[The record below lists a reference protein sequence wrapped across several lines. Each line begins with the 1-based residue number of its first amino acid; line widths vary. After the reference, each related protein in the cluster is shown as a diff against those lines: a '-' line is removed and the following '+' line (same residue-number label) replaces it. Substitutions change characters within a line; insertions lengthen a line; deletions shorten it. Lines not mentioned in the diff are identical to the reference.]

1 VTKHQLRLLL
11 CAGSSLALMIV
22 SMFVVEWFRISIE
35 GLDLMGM
42 SGFKLDLRSASA
54 CMPDGSCASVPLSK
68 FQGFYPTIS
77 VATFYGSCVTL
88 LIVAFQAGSRLLGG
102 TAGEGI
108 TRLGYLFAIGGF
120 LAAGATGYLFQPETA
135 AGNLGA
141 MGMVSVTVT
150 RTWGPAML
158 LLADVLA
165 LVTLHLASAE
175 DSFDSLATS
184 DAKRLPVTPVRVRP
198 PTAPP
203 MPYKPASRASVIPFE
218 SIPIDGRKPSAPAI
232 DRRLSA
238 NDAPIEAAP
247 AKPRA
252 VSSIPLDERLS
263 ANEAPP
269 DSSAT
274 APDAGPAIARTT
286 SSADTAPD
294 AIARAMSSIPLDA
307 RSLDS
312 DFELPLPPVKR
323 STASPFMTAS
333 DLPSAPQA
341 PAKPEASVRGKLS
354 FATTTV
360 ALTSNGVDATCETG
374 ATKAVAWSDVVGVV
388 ARRLPPDAPYH
399 GETFVDLVSTSGS
412 TLRILPWTEL
422 TGELLQGS
430 EGPIERAR
438 AFVQLVASRCPG
450 AKLDAATRTFLG
462 SRGLAAQLPDAALLA
477 QHDARLS

>member
-1 VTKHQLRLLL
+1 
-11 CAGSSLALMIV
+11 MFV

-77 VATFYGSCVTL
+77 VVTFYGSCVLL
-88 LIVAFQAGSRLLGG
+88 LIVAFQAGTRLLGG
-102 TAGEGI
+102 TAGEGL
-108 TRLGYLFAIGGF
+108 TKLGYTFAIGCF

-175 DSFDSLATS
+175 ESFDSLAGS
-184 DAKRLPVTPVRVRP
+184 DDAKRLPVTPVRARI
-198 PTAPP
+198 PTAAPA
-203 MPYKPASRASVIPFE
+203 PYQPSRPSAIPLE

-238 NDAPIEAAP
+238 NDPAIEPAP

-263 ANEAPP
+263 ANEAPNTS
-269 DSSAT
+269 DASDT
-274 APDAGPAIARTT
+274 TPDAGPAVSRTT

-307 RSLDS
+307 RSLDE
-312 DFELPLPPVKR
+312 DFELPPPPVKR
-323 STASPFMTAS
+323 SAASPFMLEA
-333 DLPSAPQA
+333 DLPSALAAA
-341 PAKPEASVRGKLS
+341 PASPEPSVRGKLS

-360 ALTSNGVDATCETG
+360 ALKSDGVVARCDSG
-374 ATKAVAWSDVVGVV
+374 VTKAVAWSEVVGVV

-399 GETFVDLVSTSGS
+399 GETFVDLVSTVGS
-412 TLRILPWTEL
+412 TLRILPSTEL
-422 TGELLQGS
+422 TGELLQGA
-430 EGPIERAR
+430 EGPVERAR

-462 SRGLAAQLPDAALLA
+462 SRGLAAQLPDAGMLA